1 MYIFCREYFHHDSIV
16 KYILR
21 LIEKKYRVFSSSTSL
36 PRQFI
41 DLSITRFLPLLFLL
55 YRREE
60 ASLAIDQTRIHR
72 FPSPSTESSF
82 LILPAIVKNI
92 SRYCETIFI
101 KTSLYMQING
111 GHAELL
117 IIMNDRRRSKIR
129 CREGGPL
136 GSYFIPISSPVPR
149 LIDIFFHTR
158 LSLNSSSV
166 DLRAGAPFT
175 LSISLHSLPTTPLPF
190 SLFHFVFIKC
200 IVRISIYLFP
210 RNNAPTATGGII
222 DARPRGRGIRSSR
235 RKKPRALFLT
245 FSLSLSFSFSFS
257 RYRGCNIN

>member
-1 MYIFCREYFHHDSIV
+1 
-16 KYILR
+16 
-21 LIEKKYRVFSSSTSL
+21 
-36 PRQFI
+36 
-41 DLSITRFLPLLFLL
+41 
-55 YRREE
+55 
-60 ASLAIDQTRIHR
+60 
-72 FPSPSTESSF
+72 
-82 LILPAIVKNI
+82 
-92 SRYCETIFI
+92 
-101 KTSLYMQING
+101 MQING

-166 DLRAGAPFT
+166 DLRPVP
-175 LSISLHSLPTTPLPF
+175 LSRSPSPSSFTPLPF
-190 SLFHFVFIKC
+190 SPFRFVFIKC

-210 RNNAPTATGGII
+210 RNNAPTATGRII

-257 RYRGCNIN
+257 LEVSRLQYKLTIDRRLTFRDAISIRCLSLHAGSTLLTCLSQIVKRQASKCPMQVSK

>member
-1 MYIFCREYFHHDSIV
+1 
-16 KYILR
+16 
-21 LIEKKYRVFSSSTSL
+21 
-36 PRQFI
+36 
-41 DLSITRFLPLLFLL
+41 
-55 YRREE
+55 
-60 ASLAIDQTRIHR
+60 
-72 FPSPSTESSF
+72 
-82 LILPAIVKNI
+82 
-92 SRYCETIFI
+92 
-101 KTSLYMQING
+101 
-111 GHAELL
+111 
-117 IIMNDRRRSKIR
+117 MNDRRRSKIR

-235 RKKPRALFLT
+235 RKKPRAVSYF
-245 FSLSLSFSFSFS
+245 LSLSFSFSFS
-257 RYRGCNIN
+257 LEVSRLQYKLTIDRRLTFRDAISIRCLSLHAGSTLLTCLSQIIKRQASKCPMQVSK

>member
-1 MYIFCREYFHHDSIV
+1 MR
-16 KYILR
+16 
-21 LIEKKYRVFSSSTSL
+21 
-36 PRQFI
+36 
-41 DLSITRFLPLLFLL
+41 
-55 YRREE
+55 
-60 ASLAIDQTRIHR
+60 
-72 FPSPSTESSF
+72 
-82 LILPAIVKNI
+82 AIVKNI
-92 SRYCETIFI
+92 AILRNDIYKNVT
-101 KTSLYMQING
+101 LYANKR

-166 DLRAGAPFT
+166 DLRPVP
-175 LSISLHSLPTTPLPF
+175 LSRSPSPSSFTPLPF
-190 SLFHFVFIKC
+190 SPFRFVFIKC

-210 RNNAPTATGGII
+210 RNNAPTATGRII

-235 RKKPRALFLT
+235 RKKPRALFLI
-245 FSLSLSFSFSFS
+245 FSLCLSLFLS
-257 RYRGCNIN
+257 RGCNIN

>member
-1 MYIFCREYFHHDSIV
+1 MYIFCREYFHHDSNGIV

-21 LIEKKYRVFSSSTSL
+21 LIEKKYRVFSSSTTL

-41 DLSITRFLPLLFLL
+41 DLRLLDSFPFFSFYIGEKRRPLRSIKREFIVSPPSIDRIEFLNLAGHREKYIAILRNDIYKNVTL
-55 YRREE
+55 YANKR
-60 ASLAIDQTRIHR
+60 
-72 FPSPSTESSF
+72 
-82 LILPAIVKNI
+82 
-92 SRYCETIFI
+92 
-101 KTSLYMQING
+101 

-166 DLRAGAPFT
+166 DLRPVPLSRSPSPFT
-175 LSISLHSLPTTPLPF
+175 PSQPLCSPSLP
-190 SLFHFVFIKC
+190 FV
-200 IVRISIYLFP
+200 S
-210 RNNAPTATGGII
+210 
-222 DARPRGRGIRSSR
+222 
-235 RKKPRALFLT
+235 FL
-245 FSLSLSFSFSFS
+245 
-257 RYRGCNIN
+257 